1 MTEPPSLPS
10 SMASPA
16 LPPRA
21 RVVIIGGGVIG
32 TSVAYHLAQLGWT
45 DVLLLEQGQLSC
57 GTTWHA
63 AGLVGQLRASENGT
77 RLVQYSTELYA
88 RLEAETGLGT
98 GFRRCGGVTVA
109 RTPDRMTQLRR
120 TAAAAEAYQL
130 ECELISPQRAREL
143 YPIMRTD
150 DLAGAIWLPG
160 DGRANPTD
168 LTAALARGARDKG
181 VTIRERT
188 RVTGILV
195 ADGAVKGSVTGVRT
209 DRGDVEAEVVVN
221 CAGQWAKQVGAMAGV
236 TVPLHSAEHFYVVT
250 EQVDGVHRDF
260 PVLRDPDGYTY
271 IKEEVGGLVVGG
283 FEPDAKPWVAP
294 DALPYPF
301 EFQLLDEDWDHFAIL
316 MDSAIARIPVLA
328 ETGIKMFYN
337 GPESFTPD
345 NQFILGEAPELR
357 NFFVAAGFNSVGIAS
372 AGGAGR
378 ALAEWITSG
387 EPDLDLSAVDI
398 RRFARFN
405 GNNQWLH
412 DRVSEVLGLHY
423 AVPWPNRELA
433 SARPF
438 RRSPAYHLLKQANA
452 SFGSKMGWERANFFA
467 PPGQPAGI
475 EYGWGQQNWQPWSS
489 AEQRAAR
496 TGVALFDQT
505 SFSKYLVTG
514 RDAEQVLQ
522 WLCTADVAVAPG
534 RTVYTGMLN
543 ARGTYEADI
552 TVTRLSADEFL
563 LVSSAATTERDK
575 DHITRRMPAGA
586 HASLVDVTSA
596 FAVYGVMGPRSRDLL
611 SLLSRSDLSDEAFPF
626 GSSREIDLGY
636 ATVRATRITY
646 VGELGWELYVPAEFA
661 VGAYEDLTA
670 AGAGLGLANAG
681 YYAIES
687 LRLEKAYRAFGREL
701 TPDYNPAEAGL
712 LFACKLKKDIPFL
725 GRDAV
730 EQARTAGPRRRL
742 VSLVLADVGQ
752 DAMIWG
758 GELVLRDG
766 AAVGQVTS
774 GAWGETV
781 GGCVGLAY
789 IRHPDGHVLT
799 ADVVRAGEY
808 QVDVGGRLYPA
819 AVHLRPP
826 FDPAG
831 DRIKGRYGSPPVTRR
846 TGLEPIGPN
855 GLRFPPRPP
864 VARARDRCPRR
875 GLSWLVKRAFRL
887 VSTNAWSRWSRSAS
901 QAGRG
906 HLREVTMR
914 LTGILRLPLA
924 IAAAA
929 AVLTACS
936 GSAVPRAALAART
949 RARPRPPTTSRWVTR
964 CPRASSPMRPAR
976 AWRPRTAIPI
986 RSTPPCAP
994 AIPRSS
1000 SSSWAA
1006 RARPPAR

>member
-1 MTEPPSLPS
+1 MTETTMS
-10 SMASPA
+10 A
-16 LPPRA
+16 RA

-32 TSVAYHLAQLGWT
+32 TSVAYHLAHLGWT

-77 RLVQYSTELYA
+77 RLVQYSCELYE
-88 RLEAETGLGT
+88 RLEKETGLGT

-109 RTPDRMTQLRR
+109 RTADRMTQLRR

-130 ECELISPQRAREL
+130 ECELISPQRAAEL
-143 YPIMRTD
+143 YPIMKVD

-168 LTAALARGARDKG
+168 LTAALARGARDRG
-181 VTIRERT
+181 VTIRERV
-188 RVTGILV
+188 RVT
-195 ADGAVKGSVTGVRT
+195 AVLTKNNAVQGVRT
-209 DRGDVEAEVVVN
+209 DHGDVEAEVVVN
-221 CAGQWAKQVGAMAGV
+221 CAGQWAKAVGAMAGV

-260 PVLRDPDGYTY
+260 PILRDPDGYTY

-357 NFFVAAGFNSVGIAS
+357 NFFVGAGFNSVGIAS

-378 ALAEWITSG
+378 ALAEWITEG
-387 EPDLDLSAVDI
+387 EPGLDLSAVDI
-398 RRFARFN
+398 RRFAAFN

-423 AVPWPNRELA
+423 ALPWPNRELT

-452 SFGSKMGWERANFFA
+452 GFGSKMGWERANFFA
-467 PPGQPAGI
+467 PPGQRPDI

-496 TGVALFDQT
+496 TAVALFDQT

-514 RDAEQVLQ
+514 PDAEQALQ

-543 ARGTYEADI
+543 AHGTYEADI

-575 DHITRRMPAGA
+575 NHITRRMPKAA

-596 FAVYGVMGPRSRDLL
+596 FAVYGVMGPRSRELL
-611 SLLSRSDLSDEAFPF
+611 GLLSRTDLSDETFPF
-626 GSSREIDLGY
+626 GSSRQIDLGY

-661 VGAYEDLTA
+661 VGAYEDLMS
-670 AGAGLGLANAG
+670 AGADLGLANAG

-712 LFACKLKKDIPFL
+712 LFACKVKTSIGFL
-725 GRDAV
+725 GREAV
-730 EQARTAGPRRRL
+730 EQARAAGLRRRL
-742 VSLVLADVGQ
+742 VSLVLADSA
-752 DAMIWG
+752 AMIWG

-766 AAVGQVTS
+766 VAAGQVTS
-774 GAWGETV
+774 GAWGETL

-789 IRHPDGHVLT
+789 IRHPDGRALT
-799 ADVVRAGEY
+799 SDVIRAGEY
-808 QVDVGGRLYPA
+808 QVNVGGRLYPA

-831 DRIKGRYGSPPVTRR
+831 MRIKGRYDSQP
-846 TGLEPIGPN
+846 GP
-855 GLRFPPRPP
+855 
-864 VARARDRCPRR
+864 
-875 GLSWLVKRAFRL
+875 
-887 VSTNAWSRWSRSAS
+887 
-901 QAGRG
+901 
-906 HLREVTMR
+906 H
-914 LTGILRLPLA
+914 
-924 IAAAA
+924 
-929 AVLTACS
+929 
-936 GSAVPRAALAART
+936 
-949 RARPRPPTTSRWVTR
+949 
-964 CPRASSPMRPAR
+964 SPMIAPQKY
-976 AWRPRTAIPI
+976 AI
-986 RSTPPCAP
+986 
-994 AIPRSS
+994 
-1000 SSSWAA
+1000 
-1006 RARPPAR
+1006 

>member
-1 MTEPPSLPS
+1 MTEPARTTQLP
-10 SMASPA
+10 A
-16 LPPRA
+16 RA

-32 TSVAYHLAQLGWT
+32 ASVAYHLAQLGWT

-63 AGLVGQLRASENGT
+63 AGLVGQLRASESGT
-77 RLVQYSTELYA
+77 RLVQYSTELYT
-88 RLEAETGLGT
+88 RLEAETGLAT

-120 TAAAAEAYQL
+120 TAATAEAYQL

-143 YPIMRTD
+143 YPIMRVD

-188 RVTGILV
+188 RVTAILTKDN
-195 ADGAVKGSVTGVRT
+195 AVTGIRT
-209 DRGDVEAEVVVN
+209 GQGDVEAEVVVN

-260 PVLRDPDGYTY
+260 PILRDPDGYTY

-316 MDSAIARIPVLA
+316 MDSAIKRIPVLA

-357 NFFVAAGFNSVGIAS
+357 SFFVAAGFNSVGIAS

-378 ALAEWITSG
+378 ALAEWITEG
-387 EPDLDLSAVDI
+387 EPGLDLSAVDI
-398 RRFARFN
+398 RRFASFD

-438 RRSPAYHLLKQANA
+438 RRSPAYHLLEQANA
-452 SFGSKMGWERANFFA
+452 CFGSKMGWERANFFA
-467 PPGQPAGI
+467 PPGQRPDI

-514 RDAEQVLQ
+514 PDAEQVLQ
-522 WLCTADVAVAPG
+522 WLCTADIAVSPG
-534 RTVYTGMLN
+534 RTVYTAMLN
-543 ARGTYEADI
+543 AHGTYEADI

-563 LVSSAATTERDK
+563 LVSSAASTERDK
-575 DHITRRMPAGA
+575 DHIARRMPAGC

-596 FAVYGVMGPRSRDLL
+596 FAVYGVMGPRSRELL

-661 VGAYEDLTA
+661 VGAYTDLMNV
-670 AGAGLGLANAG
+670 GADLGLANAG

-712 LFACKLKKDIPFL
+712 LFACKLKTGIGFL
-725 GRDAV
+725 GREAV
-730 EQARTAGPRRRL
+730 EQARATGARRRL
-742 VSLVLADVGQ
+742 VSLVLADAGQ
-752 DAMIWG
+752 DTMIWG

-789 IRHPDGHVLT
+789 IRHPDGCVLT
-799 ADVVRAGEY
+799 PDAIRTGEY
-808 QVDVGGRLYPA
+808 QVNVGGHLYPA
-819 AVHLRPP
+819 TVHLRPP
-826 FDPAG
+826 FDPSG
-831 DRIKGRYGSPPVTRR
+831 HRIKGRY
-846 TGLEPIGPN
+846 E
-855 GLRFPPRPP
+855 
-864 VARARDRCPRR
+864 
-875 GLSWLVKRAFRL
+875 
-887 VSTNAWSRWSRSAS
+887 
-901 QAGRG
+901 QAQAP
-906 HLREVTMR
+906 H
-914 LTGILRLPLA
+914 I
-924 IAAAA
+924 
-929 AVLTACS
+929 
-936 GSAVPRAALAART
+936 
-949 RARPRPPTTSRWVTR
+949 
-964 CPRASSPMRPAR
+964 RPA
-976 AWRPRTAIPI
+976 
-986 RSTPPCAP
+986 AP
-994 AIPRSS
+994 S
-1000 SSSWAA
+1000 
-1006 RARPPAR
+1006 